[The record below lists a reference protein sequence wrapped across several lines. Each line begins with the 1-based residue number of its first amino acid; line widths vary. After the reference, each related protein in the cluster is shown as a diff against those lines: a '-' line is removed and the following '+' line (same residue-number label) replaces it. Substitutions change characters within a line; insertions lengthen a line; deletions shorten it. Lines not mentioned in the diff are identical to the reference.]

1 MADSVINES
10 KRKEAI
16 AYLKKMIV
24 KIQETRDDIVDKYV
38 DAKDINDETMKEL
51 KSKLI
56 KLGFKFE
63 KVRMYFDNSMFPRD
77 YSIKVIDIDSNIS
90 ELPSSLSENEAEV
103 PDGEHRNPCK
113 IYKDLF
119 TGYERCQ

>member
-24 KIQETRDDIVDKYV
+24 KIQETRDDIVDKYI